1 MFVTSRGRTM
11 MTFFPAELPPFLQH
25 KVVPQR
31 YFDFLS
37 HTSMMETFALFPR
50 LSICFHVFISF
61 SICFHVA
68 MFPDYR
74 DLELFRRLSTV
85 ATSAVQGIGRV
96 RKNNPFEKQMKNW
109 RNRGQTA
116 NANESAQR
124 VLDGQGPQSVKFNPQ
139 VWKKSLK
146 MMFQVL
152 KSWPSTLKRQ
162 IKNTCKMIPRQFS
175 DMWFKPKGVLTHGEM
190 FWKHHL
196 EGIGPTQRF
205 DRGKAQLV
213 NQADQQPFLPWRLK
227 LNPETDRCLKFKKI
241 NNRKFKNNPQLKNQ
255 SLYKLTVWY
264 TIHIVLSIDLCH
276 SHYIF
281 CSLADTFMCFLK

>member
-11 MTFFPAELPPFLQH
+11 MMFFPAELPPFLQH

-74 DLELFRRLSTV
+74 DLELFRRLSAV
-85 ATSAVQGIGRV
+85 ATSAVQGIGQV

-109 RNRGQTA
+109 RNPGQTA
-116 NANESAQR
+116 NANESAQQ
-124 VLDGQGPQSVKFNPQ
+124 VLDGQGPRSVRLIFFY
-139 VWKKSLK
+139 VWNKSLK
-146 MMFQVL
+146 IMLQVL
-152 KSWPSTLKRQ
+152 KSWPSTLKRH
-162 IKNTCKMIPRQFS
+162 IKNTCKTMPRQFS

-190 FWKHHL
+190 FLKHHL

-205 DRGKAQLV
+205 DRGGAQLV
-213 NQADQQPFLPWRLK
+213 NQPNQQPFLPW
-227 LNPETDRCLKFKKI
+227 
-241 NNRKFKNNPQLKNQ
+241 
-255 SLYKLTVWY
+255 LTQTKPWNW
-264 TIHIVLSIDLCH
+264 
-276 SHYIF
+276 
-281 CSLADTFMCFLK
+281 